1 MNRFEFEELVRQAF
15 ESLPDQFLEKLDN
28 VDVVVNDYP
37 SREQR
42 RTNNLAPDE
51 TLYGL
56 YEGIP
61 QPDREGYGFVMPDK
75 ITIFQRPIEEACQ
88 DDEQVVE
95 QVRVTVVHEIAHHFG
110 FSDEALHEMG
120 LG

>member
-1 MNRFEFEELVRQAF
+1 MNRFKFEELVRQAF
-15 ESLPDQFLEKLDN
+15 ESLPDQILVRIDN
-28 VDVVVNDYP
+28 VDVVVSDYP

-42 RTNNLAPDE
+42 RANNLAPGE

-61 QPDREGYGFVMPDK
+61 QTDREGYGFVMPDK
-75 ITIFQRPIEEACQ
+75 ITIFQRPIEEACE
-88 DDEQVVE
+88 DDGEIVE
-95 QVRVTVVHEIAHHFG
+95 QVQVTVVHEVAHHFG
-110 FSDEALHEMG
+110 ISDETLHEMG